1 MSITERF
8 DSGINKYI
16 IGDLT
21 EEEREQAKEDG
32 YTLFSKGVTANDP
45 PKKYEVWIK

>member
-1 MSITERF
+1 MITECF
-8 DSGINKYI
+8 DSGVNKYI

-21 EEEREQAKEDG
+21 EEEREQAKAEG
-32 YTLFSKGVTANDP
+32 YTCFSKGVTADEP

>member
-1 MSITERF
+1 MIRERF
-8 DSGINKYI
+8 DTGVNKYI

-21 EEEREQAKEDG
+21 EKEREQAKVEG
-32 YTLFSKGVTANDP
+32 YTLFSKGVTADEP